1 MKAETREKIKANWQ
15 LFKESLPIF
24 LPSQV
29 LILLAVLNL
38 YVPMSRTMHGVLL
51 ILHALA
57 MLGIWGIAMTYMK
70 RRGRTSWLAL
80 TVPWCV
86 SSMLLDAWVGK
97 FAGHVSLM
105 SVLLSVAAGVIVT
118 VLTMLADEKGMK
130 AQKADYDM
138 YDRIECCAV
147 ILLVSSVFSSSWI
160 SATNIAFAND
170 EPVRSVHAYV
180 SSKTDTTSSLW
191 HAFDGRQVKL
201 RKNGSANDYNNQV
214 NFCMVEDDLYA
225 AIGSDATVTE
235 YAGVWGAPYYTLSLP
250 QGEK

>member
-70 RRGRTSWLAL
+70 RRGRTSWRAF

-86 SSMLLDAWVGK
+86 SCVFLNVWVEK
-97 FAGHVSLM
+97 FAGHVSPMSVLM
-105 SVLLSVAAGVIVT
+105 SVIAGVIVT
-118 VLTMLADEKGMK
+118 VLTMLADEKGIK
-130 AQKADYDM
+130 AEKADYDAF
-138 YDRIECCAV
+138 DRIMCGAFV
-147 ILLVSSVFSSSWI
+147 LLFASVLSSTWI
-160 SATNIAFAND
+160 GATNIAFAND
-170 EPVRSVHAYV
+170 EPVRTVHAYV
-180 SSKTDTTSSLW
+180 KSKAEEHYGIW
-191 HAFDGRQVKL
+191 HIFDGKQVKL
-201 RKNGSANDYNNQV
+201 SKGGNHNDYNNSL
-214 NFCMVEDDLYA
+214 NFCMVDDDLYA
-225 AIGSDATVTE
+225 AIGIDATVTE
-235 YAGVWGAPYYTLSLP
+235 YAGIWGAPYYTLALP

>member
-1 MKAETREKIKANWQ
+1 MKAETREKIKAHWQ

-29 LILLAVLNL
+29 LLLLAAVTL
-38 YVPMSRTMHGVLL
+38 YVPMCRTMHGVLL

-57 MLGIWGIAMTYMK
+57 LLGIWGIAMTYMK

-118 VLTMLADEKGMK
+118 VLSMLADEKALK
-130 AQKADYDM
+130 AQHADYG
-138 YDRIECCAV
+138 
-147 ILLVSSVFSSSWI
+147 ILASVLSSSWM

-180 SSKTDTTSSLW
+180 SSKTDTHSNLW
-191 HAFDGRQVKL
+191 HIFDGKKVKL
-201 RKNGSANDYNNQV
+201 RKNGSTNDYNNQV
-214 NFCMVEDDLYA
+214 NFCMVDDALYA

>member
-70 RRGRTSWLAL
+70 RRGRTSWRAF

-86 SSMLLDAWVGK
+86 SCVFLNVWVGK

-170 EPVRSVHAYV
+170 EPVQTVRASVT
-180 SSKTDTTSSLW
+180 SKTEEHYGIW
-191 HAFDGRQVKL
+191 HIFDGKQVKL
-201 RKNGSANDYNNQV
+201 SKGGNHNDYTNSL
-214 NFCMVEDDLYA
+214 NFCMVDDDLYA
-225 AIGSDATVTE
+225 AIGRDATVTE
-235 YAGVWGAPYYTLSLP
+235 YAGFWGAPYYTLSLP
-250 QGEK
+250 QGEN